1 MNDTSFDKDNVTC
14 QIALYDN
21 ANKIIDVFVTEDDD
35 HYDVVPYDG
44 DLILVVDDEWFQ
56 IEKATHDNVE
66 KLVQTSPRCYSFYRS
81 ARITDSSV
89 EGNLFEMRNIAE
101 AILSNCGAVHYRCAV
116 SPHEGGFVFWSPRNS
131 ANVGWVTAEAAIAL
145 ANKIQSLG

>member
-1 MNDTSFDKDNVTC
+1 MNDTSSDKDNVTW

-44 DLILVVDDEWFQ
+44 DLVMILDDEWCQ

-66 KLVQTSPRCYSFYRS
+66 EFVQTGPNCYSLYRS
-81 ARITDSSV
+81 ARITNASV
-89 EGNLFEMRNIAE
+89 EGNIFEMRGIAE
-101 AILSNCGAVHYRCAV
+101 AILSNCGVMYYRCAV

-131 ANVGWVTAEAAIAL
+131 SNVGWVSAEAAIAL
-145 ANKIQSLG
+145 ANKIQTI